1 MAEQTFLDSDIEF
14 LKGLDPWGAALRKE
28 LGVKCARDLLF
39 QFPFRYIDKTQFQST
54 SRCQDRR
61 RRGLAQGH
69 TYLHWK
75 SKEKPIVP
83 DWLPV

>member
-14 LKGLDPWGAALRKE
+14 LKGVGPMRGEALRKE

-54 SRCQDRR
+54 RDVRTDGDVVLLKGTLISI
-61 RRGLAQGH
+61 
-69 TYLHWK
+69 
-75 SKEKPIVP
+75 EKIK
-83 DWLPV
+83 